1 MQLSRRRLGLT
12 SAAVALAAYPGVAFA
27 KSVLQAAD
35 DAGAFSVFLKAVK
48 YTGMRDF
55 LSGAGPFTLFAPTD
69 DAFTKLPKTMLAKF
83 FDEDN
88 PTGKE
93 KLRALLYNH
102 ILNGTIT
109 TRDIAGRRREAVTVP
124 GGILLIDGTRGFT
137 VDNAKVTK
145 SDIMADNGVVH
156 VIDAVLV
163 PR

>member
-12 SAAVALAAYPGVAFA
+12 FATAALAACPGVAFA
-27 KSVLQAAD
+27 KNVLQVAD
-35 DAGAFSVFLKAVK
+35 ETGAFSFFLKAVK

-55 LSGAGPFTLFAPTD
+55 LYGAGPFTLFAPTD
-69 DAFTKLPKTMLAKF
+69 DAFTKLPKTMLNKM

-88 PTGKE
+88 PAGKE

-102 ILNGTIT
+102 VLNGVVM
-109 TRDIAGRRREAVTVP
+109 TRDIANRRREAVTVP
-124 GGILLIDGTRGFT
+124 GGILLLDGTHGFT
-137 VDNAKVTK
+137 VDNAKITK

-156 VIDAVLV
+156 VIDTVLV